1 MKELLDILKENTKEK
16 DCEFLLGTLEKTSYE
31 LFFVHRKL
39 ETVRSTSTTDKT
51 VTIYVNHGEFKGN
64 YAFPVYA
71 SYTEEEIIEK
81 IAYAKKQ
88 AEKID
93 NKYYKLPEKDF
104 FEGEIPSNLSS
115 RPAEEIGAEI
125 ADAVFAADDM
135 EGGSINA
142 TEIFIYKT
150 KRTVDNSN
158 GLHKSQTSA
167 NAFIEAIPTWT
178 ENGESVELYESFR
191 FGSFDKKAVT
201 EEIAEKMREVKDRYH
216 AAAPKEKLT
225 CPVVIRAQE
234 IRSLLDEISY
244 NVNYAAVYQ
253 KANLLNKGDE
263 LQGGE
268 KSDPLTVE
276 LVHEIEGSV
285 FSSKFDGDGTAY
297 SDVKI
302 FESGKAVSLYGG
314 NKFAQYLSE
323 KITGNLPCLKVECG
337 SVSEKE
343 LKKSPYLECV
353 SMSGIQV
360 DLANDYIGGEVRLA
374 YLHDGEKVIPLTG
387 ITISGSLRGA
397 IKKLRLS
404 DESALFENY
413 FGPRF
418 AVLYGINI
426 L

>member
-1 MKELLDILKENTKEK
+1 MKELLDILKENTEG
-16 DCEFLLGTLEKTSYE
+16 CEFLLGTLEKTSYE

-64 YAFPVYA
+64 YSFPVYA
-71 SYTEEEIIEK
+71 SYTEEDIIKK
-81 IAYAKKQ
+81 IALAKEQ
-88 AEKID
+88 AAKIN
-93 NKYYKLPEKDF
+93 NKYYTLPEKDF

-115 RPAEEIGAEI
+115 LPAEEVGADI
-125 ADAVFAADDM
+125 AEAVFAADDM

-150 KRTVDNSN
+150 KRTADNSN
-158 GLHKSQTSA
+158 GLHKSQISA

-178 ENGESVELYESFR
+178 ENGESVELYEAFR
-191 FGSFDKKAVT
+191 FGSFDKAAVT
-201 EEIAEKMREVKDRYH
+201 KEISEKMKEVRDRYH

-234 IRSLLDEISY
+234 IRSLLGEICY

-268 KSDPLTVE
+268 KCDPLTVE
-276 LVHEIEGSV
+276 LKHEIEGST
-285 FSSKFDGDGTAY
+285 FSSKFDGDGTAF

-302 FESGKAVSLYGG
+302 FDGGKVISLYGG
-314 NKFAQYLSE
+314 NKFAQYLGE
-323 KITGNLPCLKVECG
+323 KITGNLPCIKMECG
-337 SVSEKE
+337 SMSEKE
-343 LKKSPYLECV
+343 LKTFPYLECV

-374 YLHDGEKVIPLTG
+374 YLHDGDKVTPLTG

-397 IKKLRLS
+397 LKALRLS
-404 DESALFENY
+404 DESELCENY
-413 FGPRF
+413 WGPRF